1 MSFTATDWTLQAESQ
16 VLIFFQST
24 GESSNQTNLSKTLLA
39 CCASTRLRS
48 IVLGFL
54 TACEKSFNIK
64 TKLICNMPSDG
75 LSFAVLIGCDPGLIY
90 LFWDCFKFRKH
101 SLFVWRNH
109 VFWAKIILNINSQAF
124 CWEINGMTIRSLDF
138 EISSEKFFN
147 GLWLCWRLHNDK
159 VFWHNDRF

>member
-54 TACEKSFNIK
+54 TAYSIAFFVISWKTILGVVLISSPSWFAICHQIASPSRSSSVAIQVWSTFFEIALSSESTLFLSGETTYSGWKSFWTSIHK
-64 TKLICNMPSDG
+64 P
-75 LSFAVLIGCDPGLIY
+75 
-90 LFWDCFKFRKH
+90 
-101 SLFVWRNH
+101 FV
-109 VFWAKIILNINSQAF
+109 
-124 CWEINGMTIRSLDF
+124 GRSTV
-138 EISSEKFFN
+138 
-147 GLWLCWRLHNDK
+147 WP
-159 VFWHNDRF
+159 